1 MGPTRVRVSLVA
13 CVLGA
18 LVCAAG
24 PNARAESSPRKPVV
38 LSGSAMNVGG
48 LLTTSA
54 EGALIEL
61 PSRARLRVAPNSSLR
76 VFPVPQLLPL
86 APGART
92 WTWSFA
98 LQSGRVDVELPK
110 AGRNAVLA
118 NMGKLSAIV
127 TSGRAAFR
135 VDGSEAT
142 TANIEGAVRSLVNE
156 HWQTIPLGWTAT
168 LSKDDPNALAKPG
181 LPAPI
186 LSSAQ
191 RMWLAANDTVGMHGF
206 RWTRVPGAHGYE
218 LRVRRLADGKVLDQR
233 RTENLEWNTPL
244 TPVEPG
250 KYAVALRS
258 IDARGME
265 SGWSSESELRV
276 IGVLL
281 PPGAYSTE
289 QAIYLGVGQQ
299 VQFTNTAGLEMTYLG
314 AGRYFPAAQS
324 TGLYRGQK
332 TVIGFRLPGTL
343 DTAIARLEPRGIYAD
358 VQIGPQSAVW
368 PRDPISIDIQL
379 KSESGGEVP
388 ACVQAV
394 PTVTVGVEPV
404 DVNFEQEGNTLHA
417 LVQPSTKPGPWILRV
432 DVADQY
438 GGPLGHDFL
447 EIAAQPRK
455 LAPPVQI
462 IKPESAPA
470 TPPGRAVPVR
480 DPAREPPVASRN

>member
-1 MGPTRVRVSLVA
+1 MGSTRIRVSLVA
-13 CVLGA
+13 CVLGG
-18 LVCAAG
+18 LVCSAG
-24 PNARAESSPRKPVV
+24 SNARAESSPRKPTVI
-38 LSGSAMNVGG
+38 SGSATNMGG

-54 EGALIEL
+54 AGAVIEL
-61 PSRARLRVAPNSSLR
+61 PSRARLRVGPNSSLR
-76 VFPVPQLLPL
+76 VFPLPQLLAL
-86 APGART
+86 QPGART

-127 TSGRAAFR
+127 TGGRAAFR

-142 TANIEGAVRSLVNE
+142 TANIEGA
-156 HWQTIPLGWTAT
+156 
-168 LSKDDPNALAKPG
+168 
-181 LPAPI
+181 
-186 LSSAQ
+186 
-191 RMWLAANDTVGMHGF
+191 
-206 RWTRVPGAHGYE
+206 
-218 LRVRRLADGKVLDQR
+218 VRRLADGKVLDQR

-343 DTAIARLEPRGIYAD
+343 DTAIARLEPRGVYAD
-358 VQIGPQSAVW
+358 VQIGPQRALW

-379 KSESGGEVP
+379 KSESGGEIPSFLQV
-388 ACVQAV
+388 V
-394 PTVTVGVEPV
+394 PTVTVGLDPV
-404 DVNFEQEGNTLHA
+404 DINFEQEGNTLHA
-417 LVQPSTKPGPWILRV
+417 VL
-432 DVADQY
+432 
-438 GGPLGHDFL
+438 
-447 EIAAQPRK
+447 
-455 LAPPVQI
+455 
-462 IKPESAPA
+462 
-470 TPPGRAVPVR
+470 
-480 DPAREPPVASRN
+480 